1 MDYNKARMEAE
12 AQYPFLS
19 KFRNVRVVPARGDN
33 LRGLG
38 EYFHPKE
45 PSNPNP
51 GEFTISIG
59 SKSKDQPGGVASTI
73 IADMVHAAGDL
84 SPEFRKLKSELIQN
98 LSAGEINFA
107 RKKFEE
113 KRLKHSGENF
123 SNFEKFMENYWS
135 DGIIQHLLI
144 PHNSEIDEIKRGS
157 PGAVE
162 TLNKIKAL
170 FEGK

>member
-1 MDYNKARMEAE
+1 MDYSKARMDAE
-12 AQYPFLS
+12 AMYPLLS
-19 KFRNVRVVPARGDN
+19 KFRNVRVVPAKGDN

-38 EYFHPKE
+38 EYFNPHE

-51 GEFTISIG
+51 GEYTISIG

-98 LSAGEINFA
+98 LSAGEVNFA
-107 RKKFEE
+107 KRKFEE
-113 KRLKHSGENF
+113 KRLQHSGSNF
-123 SNFEKFMENYWS
+123 SDFDKFMQNYWS
-135 DGIIQHLLI
+135 DGIVQHLLI
-144 PHNSEIDEIKRGS
+144 PHNSEIDQIRKGN
-157 PGAVE
+157 PKAGK
-162 TLNKIKAL
+162 TLDRIKAL

>member
-19 KFRNVRVVPARGDN
+19 KFKDVRIVPAKGDN

-38 EYFHPKE
+38 EYFHPQE
-45 PSNPNP
+45 PANPNP

-59 SKSKDQPGGVASTI
+59 SKSKDQPGGVAATI

-98 LSAGEINFA
+98 LSSKEIQFA
-107 RKKFEE
+107 KRKFEE
-113 KRLKHSGENF
+113 KRLQHSGSNF
-123 SNFEKFMENYWS
+123 SDFDKFMQNYWS
-135 DGIIQHLLI
+135 DGIVQHLLI
-144 PHNSEIDEIKRGS
+144 PHNSEIDDIRRGN
-157 PGAVE
+157 PAARE
-162 TLNKIKAL
+162 TLDKIKAL